1 MRLAVISDVHGN
13 LAALEA
19 VVADIRRR
27 GADLIVNLGDCT
39 SGPLWPKETCD
50 HLRDM
55 TIPTVRGNHDRVVG
69 EDDARQMGLSDRFA
83 FDRLS
88 KDQRRW
94 LSALPTTLELEPG
107 LGLFHAM
114 PCSDASYLLE
124 TVVDERLV
132 LASGADISARLESFQ
147 GRIAL
152 CGHSH
157 QPRAVRLPSGVL
169 VVNPGSV
176 GCPAYE
182 DDSPPHV
189 SETGSPHARY
199 AMVTVQDAKHPAI
212 DLIAV
217 EYDWESAAEVAA
229 RNGRPSWAHALRT
242 GYAGRGL
249 RKD

>member
-1 MRLAVISDVHGN
+1 MKLAVISDVHGN

-27 GADLIVNLGDCT
+27 GADLVVNLGDCV

-50 HLRDM
+50 YLRDM
-55 TIPTVRGNHDRVVG
+55 DIPTVRGNHDRAVG
-69 EDDARQMGLSDRFA
+69 QDEQRHLGLSDRFA
-83 FDRLS
+83 IDRLS
-88 KDQRRW
+88 PDQRRW
-94 LSALPTTLELEPG
+94 LGALPTTLEVEPG
-107 LGLFHAM
+107 VVLFHAT
-114 PCSDASYLLE
+114 PHNDVSYLLDE
-124 TVVDERLV
+124 IVEERLV
-132 LASGADISARLESFQ
+132 LASAAVISGRLKSFQ

-157 QPRAVRLPSGVL
+157 QPRAIRLPSGVL

-199 AMVTVQDAKHPAI
+199 AMVIINDARSPAI
-212 DLIAV
+212 ELIAI
-217 EYDWESAAEVAA
+217 EYDWDSAAEVAA

-249 RKD
+249 R

>member
-1 MRLAVISDVHGN
+1 MKLAVISDVHGN
-13 LAALEA
+13 VAALEA
-19 VVADIRRR
+19 VIADIRRR
-27 GADLIVNLGDCT
+27 GADLIVNLGDCV

-50 HLRDM
+50 YLRDLN
-55 TIPTVRGNHDRVVG
+55 IPTVRGNHDRIVG
-69 EDDARQMGLSDRFA
+69 QDEPGDLGPSDRFA

-88 KDQRRW
+88 PEERRW
-94 LSALPTTLELEPG
+94 LGALPTTLEIEPG
-107 LGLFHAM
+107 LVLFHAT
-114 PCSDASYLLE
+114 PHDDLSYLLE
-124 TVVDERLV
+124 EVIGERLV
-132 LASGADISARLESFQ
+132 LASPAEISSRLKSFE

-157 QPRAVRLPSGVL
+157 QPRIVRLPSGML
-169 VVNPGSV
+169 VINPGSV

-182 DDSPPHV
+182 DDRPPHV

-199 AMVTVQDAKHPAI
+199 AMITTREASPPEI

-217 EYDWESAAEVAA
+217 EYDWESAAEIAA

-249 RKD
+249 R